1 MALEAYAA
9 TDPSPHRDNNEDS
22 FHVDVEHAVFIVADG
37 MGGNAAG
44 EVASRLAVEALG
56 AVLTGA
62 DDPDETRLVR
72 DADLQD
78 ATESLRERLRYGMNQ
93 ASVRIRREI
102 EVYPSYSGMGTTVVA
117 LVMSEQQAHIAH
129 VGDSRAYL
137 YRGGRLTRL
146 TRDHSVVQQ
155 EIDAGRLTPEL
166 ARMVRHKHVLTQS
179 VGAQG
184 TVEPDTL
191 TRSVTAGDVFI
202 LCSDGLTDPMDDEQ
216 IQEVVRATPAD
227 LLADTLVRE
236 ALDRGG
242 EDNVTIVVVAVT

>member
-1 MALEAYAA
+1 
-9 TDPSPHRDNNEDS
+9 
-22 FHVDVEHAVFIVADG
+22 VFIVADG

-242 EDNVTIVVVAVT
+242 EDNVTIVVIAVT